1 MPIPSKTPTEY
12 DSIRINTPE
21 CPCGDVSSLDG
32 EIRVADEG
40 DAGDGEADGGELGEG
55 DAVAV
60 LGGEDGRQDEGEQT
74 GARR

>member
-1 MPIPSKTPTEY
+1 MVSYHIV
-12 DSIRINTPE
+12 PE
-21 CPCGDVSSLDG
+21 CPCGDVPSLDG
-32 EIRVADEG
+32 EIGVADEG

-74 GARR
+74 RARR